1 MGGLALVA
9 RDGGGRKGV
18 TPTTAERRNLNF
30 KPRWN
35 QVADLARLLSELR
48 SEAPSPGFENVLMST
63 SEILERMLAAGYD
76 GSLREWNKFRNEIV
90 KKFKCVST
98 TSERVALLRA
108 YKVLMDAVEQ
118 APGLASKDIAE
129 INKARLS
136 EYRLLLVAEGAG
148 PDGFLDSRKMEEIT
162 RREIEAGRMSPDDV
176 LRKDTVRALREMG
189 VGVPPITRAR

>member
-1 MGGLALVA
+1 
-9 RDGGGRKGV
+9 
-18 TPTTAERRNLNF
+18 
-30 KPRWN
+30 
-35 QVADLARLLSELR
+35 
-48 SEAPSPGFENVLMST
+48 MST
-63 SEILERMLAAGYD
+63 SEILERMLAAGYE

-90 KKFKCVST
+90 KTFKRVST

-108 YKVLMDAVEQ
+108 YNALLDAVEQ

-129 INKARLS
+129 INEARLS
-136 EYRLLLVAEGAG
+136 EYRLMLVAEGAG
-148 PDGFLDSRKMEEIT
+148 PDGFLDSQKIEEIT

>member
-1 MGGLALVA
+1 MG
-9 RDGGGRKGV
+9 
-18 TPTTAERRNLNF
+18 
-30 KPRWN
+30 
-35 QVADLARLLSELR
+35 
-48 SEAPSPGFENVLMST
+48 T
-63 SEILERMLAAGYD
+63 SEILVRMLAAGYD
-76 GSLREWNKFRNEIV
+76 GSLREWNKFRNEMV
-90 KKFKCVST
+90 KNFKCAST

-108 YKVLMDAVEQ
+108 YRALMDAVEQ

-136 EYRLLLVAEGAG
+136 EYRLLLVAKGAG